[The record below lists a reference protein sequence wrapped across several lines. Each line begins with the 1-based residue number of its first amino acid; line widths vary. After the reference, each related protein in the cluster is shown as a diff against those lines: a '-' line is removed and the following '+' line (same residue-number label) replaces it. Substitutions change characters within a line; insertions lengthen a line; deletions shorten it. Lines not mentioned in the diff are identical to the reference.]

1 MKIRNASFDYY
12 DFLNK
17 LSKELKIQFNT
28 IFNEPDNL
36 IAISQK
42 LKNNQT
48 NFLIEKQSLLYNLYM
63 IEKNPV

>member
-36 IAISQK
+36 LAISQK
-42 LKNNQT
+42 LKNN
-48 NFLIEKQSLLYNLYM
+48 
-63 IEKNPV
+63 